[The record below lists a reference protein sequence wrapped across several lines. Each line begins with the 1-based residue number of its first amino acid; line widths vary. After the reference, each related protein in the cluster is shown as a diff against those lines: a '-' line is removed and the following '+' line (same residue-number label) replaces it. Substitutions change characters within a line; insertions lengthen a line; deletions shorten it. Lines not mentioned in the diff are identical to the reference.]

1 MMQREKLQE
10 MKVEELRTI
19 CKENGISCYE
29 NGKRMNKTALIERL
43 MGTGSNGKNDKKDTK
58 SNNKEA
64 EQVEQSVD
72 TAEVSAEELEAIEAK
87 RKEMKMK
94 YIVNAEIGQIV
105 AFRIPETGKVISAMI
120 TKKSTKKQKF
130 AVETQYGVEHI
141 VLWEDVIWVRTGKRW
156 PRGIYQL
163 FKKNLEPA
171 KGVEDK
177 DGEKVG

>member
-10 MKVEELRTI
+10 MKVDELRSI
-19 CKENGISCYE
+19 CKENGISYYE
-29 NGKRMNKTALIERL
+29 NGKRMNKTAMIERM
-43 MGTGSNGKNDKKDTK
+43 MGVSSNGKNDKKSTK
-58 SNNKEA
+58 SNNREA
-64 EQVEQSVD
+64 EQVEQPVD
-72 TAEVSAEELEAIEAK
+72 APEVSAEELEAIEAE

-94 YIVNAEIGQIV
+94 YIVNAEVGQIV

-130 AVETQYGVEHI
+130 AVETKYGVEHI

-156 PRGIYQL
+156 PKGVYQL
-163 FKKNLEPA
+163 FKKNLEPN
-171 KGVEDK
+171 KGVDDK